1 MGAARSSSS
10 GEVQAFSSTRR
21 RSSSALLDK
30 GFAALEREFEASRR
44 FDSDKLEDSS
54 EPSEES
60 SPLNQLESPS
70 LSPQH
75 GSEFRPQTS
84 DTKKCSSFRHTS
96 LDSSLYFFAFP
107 FSLHVGLARQ
117 QSMQLHE
124 FCVPDIGF
132 AWVGHLSM

>member
-1 MGAARSSSS
+1 MGAARSSTS
-10 GEVQAFSSTRR
+10 GEVQSFSARR

-54 EPSEES
+54 GPSEES

-75 GSEFRPQTS
+75 GSEFRLQPS
-84 DTKKCSSFRHTS
+84 DRNAHSFT
-96 LDSSLYFFAFP
+96 YFPRFELVFLP
-107 FSLHVGLARQ
+107 FHAA
-117 QSMQLHE
+117 
-124 FCVPDIGF
+124 IN
-132 AWVGHLSM
+132 AAA